1 MIIKDYTYI
10 CFVKYAF
17 IKLQKDIFP
26 IIVKF
31 QKLEIENIKLENYK
45 TFTK

>member
-1 MIIKDYTYI
+1 MTIKNYI
-10 CFVKYAF
+10 NIGFGNCAF
-17 IKLQKDIFP
+17 IKLQKDIFH

-45 TFTK
+45 TYTK